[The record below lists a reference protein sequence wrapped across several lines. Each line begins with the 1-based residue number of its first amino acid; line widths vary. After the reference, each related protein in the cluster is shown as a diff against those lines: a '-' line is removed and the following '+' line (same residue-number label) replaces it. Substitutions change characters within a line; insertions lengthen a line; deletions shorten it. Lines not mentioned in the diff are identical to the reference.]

1 MKKMGLKLGAL
12 LMSLVLTV
20 GLIAGCGSS
29 SQTVARREL
38 VSEEQIE
45 SNIASDALE
54 SATSSDSPTASVSGD
69 SSEKNS
75 TTSSSKVNVNS
86 RVISS
91 ASGNTSS
98 LGTSTN
104 NKGSVTNGTYPPIAK
119 DVMPIGAWVAP
130 PKANISRRNN
140 PSFITDAQYKMLQ
153 ESGINMIYGLYELAT
168 GDMDDILKS
177 LDLCQ
182 KYGIKYLIRDPNL
195 LDADEDTMRKSLER
209 YASHPA
215 FAGVKVQDEPGTSMF
230 DTFGEMHP
238 IFKKLLP
245 DKYFYINLLPSY
257 ATPSQWQFGA
267 ASTRTDGTMTFTRYL
282 DEYIAKVKPQ
292 FLSYDTYSI
301 HGPKG
306 TVDQVHYKDLST
318 YRSLSLKHNI
328 PFWVFIQCCGFGS
341 MRRPNEAEI
350 LWQVNTCLAYGAK
363 GIQYFCYFTPLED
376 PSAFPGNFIDKDG
389 NKTEIYAYGQ
399 KANKQ
404 IAAVD
409 HVLMNCTSK
418 GIIVTGEN
426 IDKSLPASDTVT
438 KYGNLSSVTGT
449 GSGFITG
456 CFDYKGK
463 DAFYVANNSLLN
475 NGDVTLHFSKSVSGT
490 HVYNASSKK
499 FSGSS
504 LTVSLKAGEGVLIY
518 LD

>member
-1 MKKMGLKLGAL
+1 MA
-12 LMSLVLTV
+12 LVLTV
-20 GLIAGCGSS
+20 GLMAGCGTSDQTSS
-29 SQTVARREL
+29 RREL
-38 VSEEQIE
+38 VDEEESSIISVDSET
-45 SNIASDALE
+45 SAGLE
-54 SATSSDSPTASVSGD
+54 SLTSENGD
-69 SSEKNS
+69 SSKETS
-75 TTSSSKVNVNS
+75 TSNSSKPNS
-86 RVISS
+86 NPVSS
-91 ASGNTSS
+91 ASGSS
-98 LGTSTN
+98 SSSSASADGN
-104 NKGSVTNGTYPPIAK
+104 GPMTNGAYPPIAK

-130 PKANISRRNN
+130 PKANINRRNN

-153 ESGINMIYGLYELAT
+153 ESGINLIYGLYELAT

-182 KYGIKYLIRDPNL
+182 KYGIKYLVRDPNL
-195 LDADEDTMRKSLER
+195 LDADENMMRSSLKR
-209 YASHPA
+209 YANHPA
-215 FAGVKVQDEPGTSMF
+215 FAGVKVQDEPGTTMF
-230 DTFGEMHP
+230 DIFGEMHP
-238 IFKKLLP
+238 AYKKLLP

-257 ATPSQWQFGA
+257 ATPSQLQFGA
-267 ASTRTDGTMTFTRYL
+267 GTTRKDGTMTFEKYL
-282 DEYIAKVKPQ
+282 DEYIAKVKPR

-301 HGPKG
+301 HGKKG
-306 TVDQVHYKDLST
+306 TVDQVHFKDLST

-328 PFWVFIQCCGFGS
+328 PFWVFIQACGFGN

-399 KANKQ
+399 KANRQ

-409 HVLMNCTSK
+409 QVLMNCTSK

-456 CFDYKGK
+456 CFDHKGK

-475 NGDVTLHFSKSVSGT
+475 DGNVTLHFAKSVSGT
-490 HVYNASSKK
+490 QVYNASSKK
-499 FSGSS
+499 FSGTS
-504 LTVSLKAGEGVLIY
+504 LTISLKAGEGVLVY

>member
-1 MKKMGLKLGAL
+1 MKKVSLKLGAL
-12 LMSLVLTV
+12 LMTLVLTV
-20 GLIAGCGSS
+20 GLQVGCGPSN
-29 SQTVARREL
+29 QTASRREL

-45 SNIASDALE
+45 SNSTSDGSESTASQDSL
-54 SATSSDSPTASVSGD
+54 TSSESGG
-69 SSEKNS
+69 SSEGASTSNNS
-75 TTSSSKVNVNS
+75 KTNVNS
-86 RVISS
+86 KVISS

-98 LGTSTN
+98 QNAPTDN
-104 NKGSVTNGTYPPIAK
+104 NGPVTNGTYPPIAK

-153 ESGINMIYGLYELAT
+153 ESGINLIYGLYELAT

-195 LDADEDTMRKSLER
+195 LDADEDMMRNSLKR
-209 YASHPA
+209 YANHPA
-215 FAGVKVQDEPGTSMF
+215 FAGVKVQDEPGTAMF

-267 ASTRTDGTMTFTRYL
+267 ATTRTDGTMTFERYL
-282 DEYIAKVKPQ
+282 DEYVAKVKPQ

-301 HGPKG
+301 HGKKG

-328 PFWVFIQCCGFGS
+328 PFWVFIQACGFGN

-350 LWQVNTCLAYGAK
+350 LWQVNTSLAYGAK

-399 KANKQ
+399 KANRQ

-409 HVLMNCTSK
+409 QVLMNCTSK

-438 KYGNLSSVTGT
+438 KYGNLSSVSGT
-449 GSGFITG
+449 DSGFITG
-456 CFDYKGK
+456 CFDHKGK

-475 NGDVTLHFSKSVSGT
+475 NGNVTLHFTKSVSGT
-490 HVYNASSKK
+490 QVYNASSKK

-504 LTVSLKAGEGVLIY
+504 LTVSLKAGEGVLVY